1 VYTGP
6 LTTPVPR
13 PPYTVAMAADPSSS
27 RTFTLKDA
35 QLLLPAVR
43 SRTADAVEQ
52 ARAVAERLDRLPN
65 GHPDR
70 DLLLTALDRVI
81 AEWTSAI
88 KAHGA
93 EVKGLWLVDFDTG
106 EGYYCWRYPEA
117 AVQHYHGYDEGFAG
131 RMKIV

>member
-1 VYTGP
+1 MST
-6 LTTPVPR
+6 R
-13 PPYTVAMAADPSSS
+13 PSSS
-27 RTFTLKDA
+27 RRFTLKDA

-43 SRTADAVEQ
+43 ARTADAVEQ

-70 DLLLTALDRVI
+70 ERLLQALDRVI
-81 AEWTSAI
+81 GDWTSAI
-88 KAHGA
+88 QALGA

-117 AVQHYHGYDEGFAG
+117 AVQHYHGYEEGFAG

>member
-1 VYTGP
+1 M
-6 LTTPVPR
+6 PVR
-13 PPYTVAMAADPSSS
+13 PSPS

-43 SRTADAVEQ
+43 ARTAEAVEQ

-70 DLLLTALDRVI
+70 DRLLAALDRVI
-81 AEWTSAI
+81 AEWTGAI
-88 KAHGA
+88 QAHGA

-106 EGYYCWRYPEA
+106 EGYYCWRYPES

>member
-1 VYTGP
+1 MLRPRLRACASGGPYTG
-6 LTTPVPR
+6 
-13 PPYTVAMAADPSSS
+13 AMSTRPSSS
-27 RTFTLKDA
+27 RRFTLKDA
-35 QLLLPAVR
+35 QLLLPSVR
-43 SRTADAVEQ
+43 ARTADAVAQ

-70 DLLLTALDRVI
+70 ERLLLALDRVI
-81 AEWTSAI
+81 GDWTSAI
-88 KAHGA
+88 QELGA

>member
-1 VYTGP
+1 M
-6 LTTPVPR
+6 R
-13 PPYTVAMAADPSSS
+13 PTSS
-27 RTFTLKDA
+27 RTFTLQDA
-35 QLLLPAVR
+35 QRLLPAVR
-43 SRTADAVEQ
+43 ARTAEAVEQ

-70 DLLLTALDRVI
+70 DRLLVTLDRVV

-88 KAHGA
+88 QALGA
-93 EVKGLWLVDFDTG
+93 EAKGLWLVDFDTG

-117 AVQHYHGYDEGFAG
+117 AVHHYHGYEDGFAG

>member
-1 VYTGP
+1 MP
-6 LTTPVPR
+6 AR
-13 PPYTVAMAADPSSS
+13 PSSS

-43 SRTADAVEQ
+43 ARTAEAVEQ

-70 DLLLTALDRVI
+70 DRLLVALDRVI
-81 AEWTSAI
+81 SDWTSAMQ
-88 KAHGA
+88 AFGA

-117 AVQHYHGYDEGFAG
+117 AVQHYHGYEEGFAG

>member
-1 VYTGP
+1 MP
-6 LTTPVPR
+6 AQ
-13 PPYTVAMAADPSSS
+13 PPSI
-27 RTFTLKDA
+27 RTFTLQDA
-35 QLLLPAVR
+35 QRLLPAVR
-43 SRTADAVEQ
+43 ARTADAVEP

-70 DLLLTALDRVI
+70 DHLLVALERVV
-81 AEWTSAI
+81 AEWTGAI
-88 KAHGA
+88 QALGA
-93 EVKGLWLVDFDTG
+93 VVKGLWLVDFDTG

>member
-1 VYTGP
+1 MST
-6 LTTPVPR
+6 R
-13 PPYTVAMAADPSSS
+13 PSPS
-27 RTFTLKDA
+27 RRFTLKDA

-43 SRTADAVEQ
+43 ARTADAVAQ

-70 DLLLTALDRVI
+70 ERLLLALDRVI
-81 AEWTSAI
+81 GDWTSAI
-88 KAHGA
+88 QALGA

-117 AVQHYHGYDEGFAG
+117 AVQHYHGYEEGFAG